1 MEKKTKLAAA
11 ILTSA
16 LMAPLALA
24 QAPANASKA
33 GTIGG
38 MPVATAVAVGVVGG
52 LIINEVAGSDYKA
65 KAPEQDSGDG
75 DDGDEGDDTVTTTT
89 TDTSTPTTTAT
100 STSTTTN

>member
-65 KAPEQDSGDG
+65 KAPAQDDG
-75 DDGDEGDDTVTTTT
+75 DDGDDGDDTVTTTT
-89 TDTSTPTTTAT
+89 TGAATNTAT
-100 STSTTTN
+100 NTATSTTTN

>member
-24 QAPANASKA
+24 QAPANSKA

-65 KAPEQDSGDG
+65 KAPAQDGDG
-75 DDGDEGDDTVTTTT
+75 GDGGDGT
-89 TDTSTPTTTAT
+89 TDTTGTGSTGSTGSTGTT
-100 STSTTTN
+100 STSATSGT

>member
-24 QAPANASKA
+24 QAPANATK

-65 KAPEQDSGDG
+65 KAPAQDDG
-75 DDGDEGDDTVTTTT
+75 DDGDDTVTTTT
-89 TDTSTPTTTAT
+89 TGAATNTAT
-100 STSTTTN
+100 NTATSTTTN

>member
-24 QAPANASKA
+24 QAPANATK

-38 MPVATAVAVGVVGG
+38 MPVATAVAVGIVGG

-65 KAPEQDSGDG
+65 KAPAQDDDG
-75 DDGDEGDDTVTTTT
+75 DDGDDGDDTVTTTT
-89 TDTSTPTTTAT
+89 TDTSTTTTTTAT
-100 STSTTTN
+100 STTTTN

>member
-65 KAPEQDSGDG
+65 KAPAQDDG
-75 DDGDEGDDTVTTTT
+75 DDGDDTVTTTT
-89 TDTSTPTTTAT
+89 TGAATNTAT
-100 STSTTTN
+100 NTATSTTTN

>member
-24 QAPANASKA
+24 QAPANATK

-38 MPVATAVAVGVVGG
+38 MPVATAVAIGVVGG

-65 KAPEQDSGDG
+65 KAPAQDGG
-75 DDGDEGDDTVTTTT
+75 DDGDDTVTTTT
-89 TDTSTPTTTAT
+89 TDTPTTTTTAT